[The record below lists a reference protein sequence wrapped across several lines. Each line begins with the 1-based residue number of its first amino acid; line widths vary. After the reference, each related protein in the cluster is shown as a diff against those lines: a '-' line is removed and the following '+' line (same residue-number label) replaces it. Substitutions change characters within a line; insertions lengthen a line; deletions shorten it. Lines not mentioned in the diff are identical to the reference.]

1 MQDNFYTKYGKRIFD
16 FIASL
21 IGLILLSPFLVI
33 IGVLVKIS
41 DKGPVFYRSKR
52 VGQNFKPFYL
62 LKFRTMVVNAEELGP
77 SITKGGDQ
85 RITKIGK
92 FLRKYKLDELPQL
105 WNVVKGELSLVG
117 PRPEVEKYISFYK
130 DDYKEI
136 LKIRPGITDYAAI
149 KFRNEEEILSQFED
163 VERAYIEQVLPE
175 KIKLY
180 KIYLKKV
187 GFLTDLEIIFKTLW
201 KIVFK

>member
-92 FLRKYKLDELPQL
+92 FLRKTKLDELPQL

-149 KFRNEEEILSQFED
+149 KFKNEEEILAKFED
-163 VERAYIEQVLPE
+163 VEKAYIENVLPE

-180 KIYLKKV
+180 KTYLNEI
-187 GFLTDLEIIFKTLW
+187 GFLTDLKLIFKTLW
-201 KIVFK
+201 GITFK

>member
-92 FLRKYKLDELPQL
+92 FLRKTKLDELPQL
-105 WNVVKGELSLVG
+105 WNVIKGELSLVG

-149 KFRNEEEILSQFED
+149 KFRNEEEILAKFED
-163 VERAYIEQVLPE
+163 LEKAYIENVLPE

-180 KIYLKKV
+180 KTYLNEI
-187 GFLTDLEIIFKTLW
+187 GFLTDLKIIFKTLW
-201 KIVFK
+201 GITFK

>member
-41 DKGPVFYRSKR
+41 DKGPIFYRSKR

-77 SITKGGDQ
+77 SVTKGGDQ

-149 KFRNEEEILSQFED
+149 KFKNEEEILAKFED
-163 VERAYIEQVLPE
+163 VEKAYIENVLPA

-180 KIYLKKV
+180 KTYLNEI
-187 GFLTDLEIIFKTLW
+187 GFLTDLKIIFKTLW
-201 KIVFK
+201 GITFK

>member
-85 RITKIGK
+85 RITKIGR
-92 FLRKYKLDELPQL
+92 FLRKTKLDELPQL
-105 WNVVKGELSLVG
+105 WNVIKGELSLVG

-149 KFRNEEEILSQFED
+149 KFRNEEEILAKSED
-163 VERAYIEQVLPE
+163 VEKAYIENVLPE

-180 KIYLKKV
+180 KTYLNEI
-187 GFLTDLEIIFKTLW
+187 GFLTDLKVIFKTLW
-201 KIVFK
+201 AIIFK

>member
-33 IGVLVKIS
+33 IGILVKLS
-41 DKGPVFYRSKR
+41 DKGPIFYRSKR
-52 VGQNFKPFYL
+52 VGQNFKSFYL
-62 LKFRTMVVNAEELGP
+62 LKFRTMVVNAEKLGP
-77 SITKGGDQ
+77 SVTKGGDQ

-92 FLRKYKLDELPQL
+92 FLRKTKLDELPQL
-105 WNVVKGELSLVG
+105 WNVIKGEMSIVG

-136 LKIRPGITDYAAI
+136 LKIKPGITDYAAI
-149 KFRNEEEILSQFED
+149 KFRNEEEILAEFKD
-163 VERAYIEQVLPE
+163 VEKAYIENVLPE

-180 KIYLKKV
+180 KTYLNEI
-187 GFLTDLEIIFKTLW
+187 GFLADLKIIFKTLW
-201 KIVFK
+201 GVTFK

>member
-21 IGLILLSPFLVI
+21 LGLILLSPFLVI

-41 DKGPVFYRSKR
+41 DKGPIFYRSKR

-92 FLRKYKLDELPQL
+92 FLRKTKLDELPQL
-105 WNVVKGELSLVG
+105 WNVIKGELSLVG

-149 KFRNEEEILSQFED
+149 KFKNEEEILAKFED
-163 VERAYIEQVLPE
+163 VEKAYIENVLPE

-180 KIYLKKV
+180 KTYLNEI
-187 GFLTDLEIIFKTLW
+187 GFLTDLKIIFKTLW
-201 KIVFK
+201 GITFK

>member
-92 FLRKYKLDELPQL
+92 FLRKTKLDELPQL
-105 WNVVKGELSLVG
+105 WNVIKGELSIVG

-149 KFRNEEEILSQFED
+149 KFKNEEEILAKFED
-163 VERAYIEQVLPE
+163 VEKAYIENVLPE

-180 KIYLKKV
+180 KTYLNEI
-187 GFLTDLEIIFKTLW
+187 GFLTDLKIIFKTLW
-201 KIVFK
+201 GITFK

>member
-77 SITKGGDQ
+77 SVTKGGDQ

-92 FLRKYKLDELPQL
+92 FLRKTKLDELPQL
-105 WNVVKGELSLVG
+105 WNVIKGELSLVG

-149 KFRNEEEILSQFED
+149 KFRNEEEILAKFED
-163 VERAYIEQVLPE
+163 LEKAYIENVLPE

-180 KIYLKKV
+180 KTYLNEI
-187 GFLTDLEIIFKTLW
+187 GFLTDLKIIFKTLW
-201 KIVFK
+201 GITFK

>member
-1 MQDNFYTKYGKRIFD
+1 MQDNFYAKYGKRIFD

-77 SITKGGDQ
+77 FVTKGGDQ

-105 WNVVKGELSLVG
+105 WNVVKGELSIVG

-136 LKIRPGITDYAAI
+136 LKIKPGITDYAAI
-149 KFRNEEEILSQFED
+149 KFKNEEEILAKFED
-163 VERAYIEQVLPE
+163 VEKAYIENVLPE

-180 KIYLKKV
+180 KTYLNEI
-187 GFLTDLEIIFKTLW
+187 GFLTDLKLIFKTLW
-201 KIVFK
+201 GITFK

>member
-33 IGVLVKIS
+33 IGILVKIS

-77 SITKGGDQ
+77 SVTKGGDQ
-85 RITKIGK
+85 RITKIGR
-92 FLRKYKLDELPQL
+92 FLRKTKLDELPQL

-117 PRPEVEKYISFYK
+117 PRPEVEKYIFFYK

-149 KFRNEEEILSQFED
+149 KFRNEEEILAKFED
-163 VERAYIEQVLPE
+163 VEKAYIENVLPE

-180 KIYLKKV
+180 KTYLNEI
-187 GFLTDLEIIFKTLW
+187 GFLTDLKVIFKTLW
-201 KIVFK
+201 AVIFK

>member
-136 LKIRPGITDYAAI
+136 LKIKPGITDYAAI
-149 KFRNEEEILSQFED
+149 KFKNEEEILAKFED
-163 VERAYIEQVLPE
+163 VEKAYIENVLPA

-180 KIYLKKV
+180 KTYLNEI
-187 GFLTDLEIIFKTLW
+187 GFLTDLKIIFKTLW
-201 KIVFK
+201 GITFK

>member
-92 FLRKYKLDELPQL
+92 FLRKTKLDELPQL
-105 WNVVKGELSLVG
+105 WNVIKGELSLVG

-136 LKIRPGITDYAAI
+136 LKIKPGITDYAAI
-149 KFRNEEEILSQFED
+149 KFRNEEEILAKFED
-163 VERAYIEQVLPE
+163 VEKAYIENVLPA

-180 KIYLKKV
+180 KTYLGEI
-187 GFLTDLEIIFKTLW
+187 GFLTDLKIIFKTLW
-201 KIVFK
+201 GITFK

>member
-77 SITKGGDQ
+77 SVTKGGDQ

-92 FLRKYKLDELPQL
+92 FLRKTKLDELPQL

-149 KFRNEEEILSQFED
+149 KFRNEEEILAKFED
-163 VERAYIEQVLPE
+163 VEKAYIENVLPE

-180 KIYLKKV
+180 KTYLNEI
-187 GFLTDLEIIFKTLW
+187 GFLTDLKIIFKTLW
-201 KIVFK
+201 GITFK

>member
-92 FLRKYKLDELPQL
+92 FLRKTKLDELPQL
-105 WNVVKGELSLVG
+105 WNVIKGELSLVG

-149 KFRNEEEILSQFED
+149 KFKNEEEILAKFED
-163 VERAYIEQVLPE
+163 VEKAYIENVLPE

-180 KIYLKKV
+180 KTYLNEI
-187 GFLTDLEIIFKTLW
+187 GFLTDLKLIFKTLW
-201 KIVFK
+201 GITFK

>member
-77 SITKGGDQ
+77 SVTKGGDQ

>member
-92 FLRKYKLDELPQL
+92 FLRKY
-105 WNVVKGELSLVG
+105 
-117 PRPEVEKYISFYK
+117 
-130 DDYKEI
+130 
-136 LKIRPGITDYAAI
+136 
-149 KFRNEEEILSQFED
+149 
-163 VERAYIEQVLPE
+163 
-175 KIKLY
+175 
-180 KIYLKKV
+180 
-187 GFLTDLEIIFKTLW
+187 
-201 KIVFK
+201 

>member
-149 KFRNEEEILSQFED
+149 KFKNEEEILAKFED
-163 VERAYIEQVLPE
+163 VEKAYIENVLPE

-180 KIYLKKV
+180 KTYLNEI
-187 GFLTDLEIIFKTLW
+187 GFLTDLKIISKTLW
-201 KIVFK
+201 GITFK

>member
-33 IGVLVKIS
+33 IGILIKIS
-41 DKGPVFYRSKR
+41 DKGPIFYRSKR
-52 VGQNFKPFYL
+52 IGQNFKPFYL

-92 FLRKYKLDELPQL
+92 FLRKTKLDELPQL

-149 KFRNEEEILSQFED
+149 KFRNEEEILAKFED
-163 VERAYIEQVLPE
+163 VEKAYIENVLPE

-180 KIYLKKV
+180 KTYLNEI
-187 GFLTDLEIIFKTLW
+187 GFLTDLKIIFKTLW
-201 KIVFK
+201 GITFK

>member
-85 RITKIGK
+85 RITKIGR
-92 FLRKYKLDELPQL
+92 FLRKTKLDELPQL

-149 KFRNEEEILSQFED
+149 KFRNEEEILAKFED
-163 VERAYIEQVLPE
+163 VEKAYIENVLPE

-180 KIYLKKV
+180 KTYLNEI
-187 GFLTDLEIIFKTLW
+187 GFLTDLKVIFKTLW
-201 KIVFK
+201 AIIFK

>member
-33 IGVLVKIS
+33 IGILVKIS

-85 RITKIGK
+85 RITKIGR
-92 FLRKYKLDELPQL
+92 FLRKTKLDELPQL

-149 KFRNEEEILSQFED
+149 KFRNEEEFLAKFED
-163 VERAYIEQVLPE
+163 VEKAYIENVLPE

-180 KIYLKKV
+180 KTYLNEI
-187 GFLTDLEIIFKTLW
+187 GFLTDLKVIFKTLW
-201 KIVFK
+201 AIIFK

>member
-33 IGVLVKIS
+33 ISVLVKIS

-77 SITKGGDQ
+77 SVTKGGDQ
-85 RITKIGK
+85 RITKIGR
-92 FLRKYKLDELPQL
+92 FLRKTKLDELPQL
-105 WNVVKGELSLVG
+105 WNVVKGELSIVG

-149 KFRNEEEILSQFED
+149 KFRNEEEILAKFED
-163 VERAYIEQVLPE
+163 VEKAYIENVLPE

-180 KIYLKKV
+180 KTYLNEI
-187 GFLTDLEIIFKTLW
+187 GFLTDLKVIFKTLW
-201 KIVFK
+201 AIIFK

>member
-1 MQDNFYTKYGKRIFD
+1 MQDNFYIKYGKRIFD

-92 FLRKYKLDELPQL
+92 FLRKTKLDELPQL
-105 WNVVKGELSLVG
+105 WNVVKGELSIVG

-136 LKIRPGITDYAAI
+136 LKIKPGITDYAAI
-149 KFRNEEEILSQFED
+149 KFKNEEEILAKFED
-163 VERAYIEQVLPE
+163 VEKAYIENVLPE

-180 KIYLKKV
+180 KTYLNEI
-187 GFLTDLEIIFKTLW
+187 GFLTDLKIIFKTLW
-201 KIVFK
+201 GITFK

>member
-149 KFRNEEEILSQFED
+149 KFKNEEEILAKFED
-163 VERAYIEQVLPE
+163 VEKAYIENVLPE

-180 KIYLKKV
+180 KTYLNEI
-187 GFLTDLEIIFKTLW
+187 GFLTDLKLIFKTLW
-201 KIVFK
+201 GITFK